1 MKTIT
6 LNFKTGI
13 FSVVLLFSSF
23 SVKGQNP
30 TNGGFENGS
39 DGWTLTPIGN
49 YTPSVVST
57 NAPRTGSN
65 HLQINYIANDGTTN
79 YKTGTVSSAVN
90 ILTGQYFHMIGWA
103 KKVGTYG
110 TFVFG
115 VSGTINDTPSS
126 GALTPDYTRY
136 ARRTNITSP
145 TDGTIQ
151 IVFRTKSTG
160 GASDMYF
167 DDIISYASTNSTTDI
182 VKPSTATGLI
192 LTGNS
197 LSWVEGTD
205 ANTGVQATYIL
216 RTTNASATVPVLSD
230 QVAYAATNTVGDW
243 TVIGTVNVG
252 TTTYTDIN
260 GGSSYYYTIV
270 HRDLAYNNSAASLIN
285 GVSTEVNTASKP
297 NAQVFVN
304 AQNELVINASENSNY
319 AIYNAKGQLIE
330 NGTLKSKML
339 IANCKLQTGLYV
351 VKVNDKTI
359 RVIVK

>member
-39 DGWTLTPIGN
+39 TGWTLTPSGN

-57 NAPRTGSN
+57 EPRTGSN
-65 HLQINYIANDGTTN
+65 HLQINYIAGDGSST
-79 YKTGTVSSAVN
+79 KEGTVSSPIS
-90 ILTGQYFHMIGWA
+90 ILTGQYYHIIGWA
-103 KKVGTYG
+103 KKVDTNG
-110 TFVFG
+110 TFSFG
-115 VSGTINDTPSS
+115 VSGVITETPSAAI
-126 GALTPDYTRY
+126 ALTNSYARYTRRSNSTL
-136 ARRTNITSP
+136 AST
-145 TDGTIQ
+145 GTYQ
-151 IVFRTKSTG
+151 IVVRTKSAG
-160 GASDMYF
+160 LGNMYF
-167 DDIISYASTNSTTDI
+167 DDFISYASTNSTTDI

-216 RTTNASATVPVLSD
+216 RTTNALATAPVLSD